1 MNTRSAALLV
11 AAGCTAA
18 LVAMSSAAP
27 AAQATRA
34 SRCPKALN
42 PTTLAPAAVAAA
54 VRRDVPR
61 AYTGPEYRGYEVT
74 TFAALRPGL
83 FVPAGVSVYRGI
95 AAGRC
100 GAAVAD
106 RSWVVFLFFP
116 RAPGASLSQ
125 GVAFFA
131 RTAAGW
137 TLWYRYR

>member
-1 MNTRSAALLV
+1 MNVARPAALAAAVSV
-11 AAGCTAA
+11 AALAA
-18 LVAMSSAAP
+18 ATPAEPTGEANASA
-27 AAQATRA
+27 
-34 SRCPKALN
+34 RCPKALN
-42 PTTLAPAAVAAA
+42 PTTVAPTAVAAA
-54 VRRDVPR
+54 VRREVPK
-61 AYTGPEYRGYEVT
+61 AYAGPEYRGYEVT

-95 AAGRC
+95 AAAQC
-100 GAAVAD
+100 GASVAN